1 MTTSGTVAWFQ
12 IGTADPDAAKKF
24 YGDLFGWSF
33 APDPNSGGRY
43 HNVSYPGVEHPSGGI
58 VDTGGAQPNHAIF
71 LVQVNDVA
79 ATVRGGGTG
88 RQGARTAHRHT
99 ERPHI
104 RRSAGL
110 GRQPF
115 RRLHSPR
122 VAVKPGYP
130 SNLSV
135 ALWVHRWWQ
144 LRRPGLGGRHP
155 TSRTRGFHWP
165 QIGAVHQG
173 CSLGLV
179 RL

>member
-79 ATVRGGGTG
+79 ATV
-88 RQGARTAHRHT
+88 AAA
-99 ERPHI
+99 E
-104 RRSAGL
+104 GL
-110 GRQPF
+110 GGQPF

-130 SNLSV
+130 SNLSP

-155 TSRTRGFHWP
+155 PSRTRGFHWP